1 MRRDGDLLPAPDR
14 RRHGKDRPPSHRI
27 DQKCARRQK
36 NTRRPT
42 EHPALNRAPCFST
55 FSTVPLPPYRGD
67 PGVATQ
73 SKYPAVVPGAPGAG
87 LNAGA
92 IATQAWANASFGP
105 RGLDLLEQDVGAI
118 DTLERLIES
127 DAGRQS
133 RQVGVVD
140 LDGTAAAFTGEE
152 CQEWAGHVTGAGY
165 VCLGNILAGEE
176 VVAAMA
182 ETFEAPGEED
192 FAAKLLTALT
202 AGQEAGG
209 DQRGMQSAALLV
221 AREGGS
227 CGSTSDF
234 LVDLRV
240 DDHADPIEELK
251 RLYLLHGRLNP

>member
-1 MRRDGDLLPAPDR
+1 M
-14 RRHGKDRPPSHRI
+14 
-27 DQKCARRQK
+27 
-36 NTRRPT
+36 
-42 EHPALNRAPCFST
+42 NRTPCFST
-55 FSTVPLPPYRGD
+55 YSIVALDPDTGD
-67 PGVATQ
+67 LGVATQ
-73 SKYPAVVPGAPGAG
+73 SKYLSVGSVVPWARF
-87 LNAGA
+87 NAGA

-105 RGLDLLEQDVGAI
+105 RGLDLLERDIGAI
-118 DTLERLIES
+118 DTLERLIET

-152 CQEWAGHVTGAGY
+152 CQEWAGHLTGPGH

-182 ETFEAPGEED
+182 ETFEAPGAGD
-192 FAAKLLTALT
+192 FAGKLLAALT

-209 DQRGMQSAALLV
+209 DRRGMQSAALLV
-221 AREGGS
+221 AREGGG
-227 CGSTSDF
+227 CGGTSDY

>member
-1 MRRDGDLLPAPDR
+1 M
-14 RRHGKDRPPSHRI
+14 
-27 DQKCARRQK
+27 
-36 NTRRPT
+36 
-42 EHPALNRAPCFST
+42 NRAPCFST
-55 FSTVPLPPYRGD
+55 FSIVALDPDTGD
-67 PGVATQ
+67 LGVATQ
-73 SKYPAVVPGAPGAG
+73 SKYLAVGSVVPWARF
-87 LNAGA
+87 NAGA

>member
-1 MRRDGDLLPAPDR
+1 MSRV
-14 RRHGKDRPPSHRI
+14 
-27 DQKCARRQK
+27 
-36 NTRRPT
+36 
-42 EHPALNRAPCFST
+42 PCFST
-55 FSTVPLPPYRGD
+55 FSIVALDPDTGD
-67 PGVATQ
+67 LGVATQ
-73 SKYPAVVPGAPGAG
+73 SRYLAVGSVVPWARF
-87 LNAGA
+87 NAGA

-105 RGLDLLEQDVGAI
+105 TGLDLLEQDVGAI

-140 LDGTAAAFTGEE
+140 LDGTAAAFTGTE
-152 CQEWAGHVTGAGY
+152 CQEWAGHVTGPGH

-176 VVAAMA
+176 VIAAMA
-182 ETFEAPGEED
+182 GTFEAPGAED
-192 FAAKLLTALT
+192 FAGKLLAALT

-209 DQRGMQSAALLV
+209 DRRGMQSAALLV
-221 AREGGS
+221 AREGGG
-227 CGSTSDF
+227 CGGTSDY

>member
-1 MRRDGDLLPAPDR
+1 MSRV
-14 RRHGKDRPPSHRI
+14 
-27 DQKCARRQK
+27 
-36 NTRRPT
+36 
-42 EHPALNRAPCFST
+42 PCFST
-55 FSTVPLPPYRGD
+55 FSIVALDPDTGD
-67 PGVATQ
+67 LGVATQ
-73 SKYPAVVPGAPGAG
+73 SRYLAVGSVVPWARF
-87 LNAGA
+87 NAGA

-105 RGLDLLEQDVGAI
+105 IGLDLLEQDVGAI

-127 DAGRQS
+127 DDSRQF

-140 LDGTAAAFTGEE
+140 LDGTAAAFTGTE
-152 CQEWAGHVTGAGY
+152 CQEWAGHVTGPGH

-182 ETFEAPGEED
+182 ETFEAPGAED
-192 FAAKLLTALT
+192 FAGKLLAALT

-209 DQRGMQSAALLV
+209 DRRGMQSAALLV
-221 AREGGS
+221 AREGGG
-227 CGSTSDF
+227 CGGTSDF

>member
-1 MRRDGDLLPAPDR
+1 MSRV
-14 RRHGKDRPPSHRI
+14 
-27 DQKCARRQK
+27 
-36 NTRRPT
+36 
-42 EHPALNRAPCFST
+42 PCFST
-55 FSTVPLPPYRGD
+55 FSIVALDPDTGD
-67 PGVATQ
+67 LGVATQ
-73 SKYPAVVPGAPGAG
+73 SRYLAVGSVVPWARF
-87 LNAGA
+87 NAGA

-105 RGLDLLEQDVGAI
+105 TGLDLLEQDIGAI

-140 LDGTAAAFTGEE
+140 LDGTAAAFTGTE
-152 CQEWAGHVTGAGY
+152 CQEWAGHVTGPGL

-176 VVAAMA
+176 VIAAMA

-192 FAAKLLTALT
+192 FAGKLLAALT

-209 DQRGMQSAALLV
+209 DRRGMQSAALLV
-221 AREGGS
+221 AREGGG
-227 CGSTSDF
+227 CGGTSDY